1 MNIKPITAQYAVSEQ
16 LSPDDFSA
24 LRDAGYTTVICNRP
38 DAEIPPYLHAS
49 EMAKAAEEAGVVFHA
64 LPLTHQTMTAENVS
78 KQFQLVDAAD
88 GELVVALNR
97 EGDPGGRVDR
107 DRVRVAERE
116 LDRGALRLHA
126 VSGADHLET
135 LGVSLG
141 HADDLVLDERAREAV
156 ERARVALV
164 VRSGHDDLVVVEGD
178 PDGLRDREAELALG
192 ALDGDGLAV
201 DLHLDTTGD
210 VDGHASDS

>member
-64 LPLTHQTMTAENVS
+64 LPLTHQTMTAENVT

-88 GELVVALNR
+88 GPVLAYCASGTRCSVIWALSQVGKQSADSIL
-97 EGDPGGRVDR
+97 EQTAKAGYDLSG
-107 DRVRVAERE
+107 
-116 LDRGALRLHA
+116 LRGAL
-126 VSGADHLET
+126 G
-135 LGVSLG
+135 
-141 HADDLVLDERAREAV
+141 
-156 ERARVALV
+156 
-164 VRSGHDDLVVVEGD
+164 
-178 PDGLRDREAELALG
+178 
-192 ALDGDGLAV
+192 
-201 DLHLDTTGD
+201 
-210 VDGHASDS
+210 